1 MKEVQGILLAGVG
14 GQGILLASDILC
26 RVFMASGLDV
36 KKSEVHGMAQRGGC
50 VTSHVR
56 FGRKVHSPLAKKK
69 DIEILVSFEK
79 MDTLR
84 YLEYVKDE
92 GKVIINTE
100 EIYPPAV
107 NLGESP
113 YPEDVTETVRKYFSE
128 VKPIDA
134 KALAARAGNKR
145 AVNTVLLGSLSC
157 FLNCSPALWRKV
169 LEDSFPEKLIAVNRE
184 AFRLGRDAMKCESD

>member
-69 DIEILVSFEK
+69 DIDILVSFEK

-92 GKVIINTE
+92 GQVIINSE
-100 EIYPPAV
+100 EIYPRRSIS
-107 NLGESP
+107 ESLP
-113 YPEDVTETVRKYFSE
+113 IRK
-128 VKPIDA
+128 
-134 KALAARAGNKR
+134 
-145 AVNTVLLGSLSC
+145 T
-157 FLNCSPALWRKV
+157 
-169 LEDSFPEKLIAVNRE
+169 
-184 AFRLGRDAMKCESD
+184 

>member
-69 DIEILVSFEK
+69 DIDILVSFEK

-92 GKVIINTE
+92 GQVIINME
-100 EIYPPAV
+100 EIYPPAI

-113 YPEDVTETVRKYFSE
+113 YPEDVTETVRRYFSE
-128 VKPIDA
+128 VTPIDA
-134 KALAARAGNKR
+134 KALAARAGNNR

-157 FLNCSPALWRKV
+157 FLNCSLLLWRKV

-184 AFRLGRDAMKCESD
+184 AFRLGRDAMK

>member
-56 FGRKVHSPLAKKK
+56 FGRTVHSPLSKKK
-69 DIEILVSFEK
+69 DIDILVSFEK

-84 YLEYVKDE
+84 YLDYVKDA

-107 NLGESP
+107 NLGEFL
-113 YPEDVTETVRKYFSE
+113 YPEDVTETVRRYFSE
-128 VKPIDA
+128 VTPIDA
-134 KALAARAGNKR
+134 KALAARAGNNR
-145 AVNTVLLGSLSC
+145 AVNTVLLGAVSC
-157 FLNCSPALWRKV
+157 FLNCSLVLWRKV
-169 LEDSFPEKLIAVNRE
+169 LEHSFPEKLIAVNRE
-184 AFRLGRDAMKCESD
+184 AFRLGRGAMKLDSN